1 MQVRSASPEQ
11 FYVEDSPVSIL
22 SDHEDDAANKDFC
35 VRTGYGGCMLCAIA
49 WKERSEAE
57 PPAADAERPLP
68 TPARAM
74 FAYDVMLIGDSDVE
88 DGVRIFVLWGCTVYP
103 FIYIYTYESDALKI
117 MAIYIYTHESDAFKP
132 WLCRIHRSL
141 PTPVPILQLL
151 KRLGHT
157 NLLLVFLAIHVALY
171 R

>member
-22 SDHEDDAANKDFC
+22 SDHEDAAANKDFC
-35 VRTGYGGCMLCAIA
+35 VRTGYGSCMLCAIA

-74 FAYDVMLIGDSDVE
+74 CACDVMLIGDSDVE
-88 DGVRIFVLWGCTVYP
+88 DGVRIFVLWGCAVYP
-103 FIYIYTYESDALKI
+103 FIYIY
-117 MAIYIYTHESDAFKP
+117 IYT
-132 WLCRIHRSL
+132 SL
-141 PTPVPILQLL
+141 MLSNHGCVGYT
-151 KRLGHT
+151 G
-157 NLLLVFLAIHVALY
+157 AY
-171 R
+171 RRPSQSSSC